1 MSIKLSNID
10 HLGLVAGIIDEI
22 GIEEK
27 INPLL
32 GEELPEKITGGQVI
46 KGMILELIHKVN
58 LKLASR
64 LTMSWI
70 NEP

>member
-1 MSIKLSNID
+1 MSTCIVYSD
-10 HLGLVAGIIDEI
+10 G
-22 GIEEK
+22 
-27 INPLL
+27 INPRTNAWEVIENLL
-32 GEELPEKITGGQVI
+32 VELMKNNEQII
-46 KGMILELIHKVN
+46 LFNRNSLELIHKVN